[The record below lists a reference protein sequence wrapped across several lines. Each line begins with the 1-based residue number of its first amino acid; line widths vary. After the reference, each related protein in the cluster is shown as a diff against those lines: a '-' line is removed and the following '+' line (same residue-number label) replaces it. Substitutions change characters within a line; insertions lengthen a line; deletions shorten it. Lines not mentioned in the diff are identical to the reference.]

1 MLGCL
6 KTLREQL
13 MAEEFSGQTP
23 IFGGSTGGLNEGR
36 IKYVI
41 TWTSPKS
48 SV

>member
-23 IFGGSTGGLNEGR
+23 IFGGSTGGLNEGAGSR
-36 IKYVI
+36 KVRHYLD
-41 TWTSPKS
+41 
-48 SV
+48 